1 MPEETP
7 EALSSRLVL
16 ILKDG
21 RRVVPV
27 KQKSR
32 RSGKVAWLLSRGSN
46 RRDDAK
52 EVDDEDQMI
61 QRVLSGQYSI
71 RCRPSEGG
79 PISIYGLGR
88 QSVAWAE
95 LDGKRV

>member
-1 MPEETP
+1 MSEESLET
-7 EALSSRLVL
+7 LSSRLVL

-21 RRVVPV
+21 RKVVPV
-27 KQKSR
+27 KQR
-32 RSGKVAWLLSRGSN
+32 GRHSGKAAWLLSRGSN

-52 EVDDEDQMI
+52 EVDDENQMI
-61 QRVLSGQYSI
+61 QRVLSGQYSV
-71 RCRPSEGG
+71 RCRPREGG